1 MKIATELSIN
11 KEELELITRAIE
23 SYLYYDMR
31 DDISM
36 NVDKQKA
43 TMEDIYSKLIVLNK
57 LESKLNIIQSDYNK
71 PFTLMTY
78 KDSYGEVFHDVCTND
93 PKKYLKRL
101 NEDRIADG
109 EEEENISS
117 YTLTDIHIE
126 TFKNK

>member
-43 TMEDIYSKLIVLNK
+43 TMEDIYSKLIVLNGIGN
-57 LESKLNIIQSDYNK
+57 NI
-71 PFTLMTY
+71 
-78 KDSYGEVFHDVCTND
+78 
-93 PKKYLKRL
+93 
-101 NEDRIADG
+101 
-109 EEEENISS
+109 
-117 YTLTDIHIE
+117 
-126 TFKNK
+126 

>member
-1 MKIATELSIN
+1 MK
-11 KEELELITRAIE
+11 
-23 SYLYYDMR
+23 
-31 DDISM
+31 
-36 NVDKQKA
+36 
-43 TMEDIYSKLIVLNK
+43 KLIDKVDDGFNYFHSGILQELTTDK
-57 LESKLNIIQSDYNK
+57 KFYVQAFMDYIEHLESRTKELAEEVKKIQSDYNN

-117 YTLTDIHIE
+117 YTLTNIHIE